1 MTKPIDKSKQT
12 VSERTKKV
20 LRVNRETLAHVLP
33 ALPDK
38 TIPKEVHG
46 NTYSMTKR
54 QGQALP
60 PSNDLFKRG
69 TYVPGDGERMQS
81 GRPGADDHLK
91 IKSRGNSV

>member
-1 MTKPIDKSKQT
+1 MTKKKDTTKLST
-12 VSERTKKV
+12 AERTKKV

-38 TIPKEVHG
+38 PPQKES
-46 NTYSMTKR
+46 NALLLPTR
-54 QGQALP
+54 PGQALP
-60 PSNDLFKRG
+60 PGDNLFERG

-91 IKSRGNSV
+91 VKSRGNSV